1 MKSMIEFIVLEEW
14 IYKSLEGVF
23 LVENNALIYFFFVV
37 VVVVVVAVVVV
48 VVVAVAVAVSS
59 DKLISSWNEILNRFY
74 WIKKK
79 TSSEKQYCIWVKD
92 YKFIS
97 FIPNYHNLY
106 FDCKEKPPRKLF

>member
-14 IYKSLEGVF
+14 IYKSLEGLF

-37 VVVVVVAVVVV
+37 VVVVV

-79 TSSEKQYCIWVKD
+79 TSSEKQYCIWAKD

>member
-23 LVENNALIYFFFVV
+23 LVESNALIYFFFVV
-37 VVVVVVAVVVV
+37 VVVVV

-74 WIKKK
+74 WIK
-79 TSSEKQYCIWVKD
+79 
-92 YKFIS
+92 
-97 FIPNYHNLY
+97 
-106 FDCKEKPPRKLF
+106 

>member
-37 VVVVVVAVVVV
+37 VVVVVV

>member
-23 LVENNALIYFFFVV
+23 LVESNALIYFFF
-37 VVVVVVAVVVV
+37 VVV

-79 TSSEKQYCIWVKD
+79 TSSEK
-92 YKFIS
+92 
-97 FIPNYHNLY
+97 
-106 FDCKEKPPRKLF
+106 

>member
-37 VVVVVVAVVVV
+37 AVVVAVVVVVVVV

-74 WIKKK
+74 WIK
-79 TSSEKQYCIWVKD
+79 
-92 YKFIS
+92 
-97 FIPNYHNLY
+97 
-106 FDCKEKPPRKLF
+106 

>member
-23 LVENNALIYFFFVV
+23 LVESNALIYFFFVV
-37 VVVVVVAVVVV
+37 VVVVVVVVA
-48 VVVAVAVAVSS
+48 VAVAVAVSS

-97 FIPNYHNLY
+97 FVPNYHNLY

>member
-37 VVVVVVAVVVV
+37 VVVV

>member
-37 VVVVVVAVVVV
+37 VVVVAVVVVVV

>member
-37 VVVVVVAVVVV
+37 VVVVV